1 MNEIDYNM
9 MDKFVEEKNHLII
22 NALSKD
28 DFEKCHISMK
38 PRKKIRKFRK
48 ILLPIR
54 DNSMKY
60 APPLFP
66 HVEKQGGHIS

>member
-28 DFEKCHISMK
+28 DFEKCHIPDSVNMSLLSLK
-38 PRKKIRKFRK
+38 RMSKK
-48 ILLPIR
+48 
-54 DNSMKY
+54 KY
-60 APPLFP
+60 KGEN
-66 HVEKQGGHIS
+66 HE